1 MSIQNIPDFVLAGQA
16 SAVAVEQQAV
26 RAEHTPGSGLA
37 DGMSIEALPS
47 WYAGVTFRS
56 KLEADWAAT
65 LDTLGITW
73 QYEPET
79 VRLPSGATYLPD
91 FRLPDIRTWLE
102 VKGRGVPR
110 IEKATEFGT
119 VRAER
124 GELVL
129 IGHPAEPYQPR
140 YDQLDGEAFWS
151 DYRIERNIAR
161 RHHGHPAW
169 TNTTARACWLIR
181 CLDCGHATWTTR
193 AQCRNC
199 AGPLRG
205 THAYRSGD
213 TELLFMNSAA
223 WPQPESADAPTARN
237 AS

>member
-1 MSIQNIPDFVLAGQA
+1 MSIQNIPEFVFAGQA

-47 WYAGVTFRS
+47 WYAGITFRS

-91 FRLPDIRTWLE
+91 FRLPEIRTWIE
-102 VKGRGVPR
+102 AKGTGVPR
-110 IEKATEFGT
+110 IEKAVEFGT
-119 VRAER
+119 VCAER

-140 YDQLDGEAFWS
+140 YDQLRPESYWS
-151 DYRIERNIAR
+151 DFRIERNLAR
-161 RHHGHPAW
+161 RHHGYPAW
-169 TNTTARACWLIR
+169 TATPERACWLVR
-181 CLDCGHATWTTR
+181 CLDCGQAGWIVHAK
-193 AQCRNC
+193 CRSC
-199 AGPLRG
+199 GGPLRG

-223 WPQPESADAPTARN
+223 WAPPEAADSHATRSA
-237 AS
+237 S